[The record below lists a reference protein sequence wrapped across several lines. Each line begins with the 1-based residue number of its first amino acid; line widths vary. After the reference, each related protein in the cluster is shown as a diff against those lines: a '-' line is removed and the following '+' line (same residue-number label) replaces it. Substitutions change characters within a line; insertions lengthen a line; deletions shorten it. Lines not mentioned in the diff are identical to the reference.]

1 MAERHWD
8 VLLSKDSVVEKRADS
23 EYEMREPDA
32 GLPDPPVPRP
42 NKNCQ
47 MVI

>member
-1 MAERHWD
+1 MFFCP
-8 VLLSKDSVVEKRADS
+8 KTVVEKRADS

-32 GLPDPPVPRP
+32 GLPTPGVPGQG
-42 NKNCQ
+42 KNCQ